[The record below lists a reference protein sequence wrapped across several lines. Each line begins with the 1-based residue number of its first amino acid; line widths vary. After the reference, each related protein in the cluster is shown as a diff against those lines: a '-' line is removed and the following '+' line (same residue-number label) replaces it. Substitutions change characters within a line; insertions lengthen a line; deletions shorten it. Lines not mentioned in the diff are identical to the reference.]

1 MRNGRGF
8 ISSKLRFSPGSV
20 MAPELG
26 SHPKLTPIADALVY
40 VALRADKTVWLSTG
54 WLYSVEFG
62 VNN

>member
-1 MRNGRGF
+1 
-8 ISSKLRFSPGSV
+8 